1 MAFDTPRRVSKLHE
15 DFIVISE
22 SRVHESMQDMT
33 LVIHGREAHQSCWLE
48 AAQLVA
54 QRVPDWLNDLSKL
67 GRVAESDEATGIDLF
82 RMQMFGTLNKG
93 RNTSMRC

>member
-1 MAFDTPRRVSKLHE
+1 MSERGMAFDTPRRVSKLHE

-33 LVIHGREAHQSCWLE
+33 LVIHGR
-48 AAQLVA
+48 
-54 QRVPDWLNDLSKL
+54 DWLNYLSIL